1 MPLLQAGEPRAV
13 RALGQVI
20 AQAPTLLSTEPA
32 VDGPR
37 HRELRLGA
45 RELVLELLCERSSRA
60 EQERLERGGRH
71 AENLRDLVVRAALE
85 LAQDDR
91 LPLLRRNLGQRS
103 EELADTRCIVVLV
116 RSRMRD
122 SIVELDLARPRLLLP
137 EALLDRVARDREQ
150 PVGGLAG
157 PHALLERSVRVQEG
171 RLRDVLGVGVVSE
184 HGERVP
190 VHLRHVRSIEVVYL
204 ARREVAG
211 FGDGHG

>member
-1 MPLLQAGEPRAV
+1 MPLLQAGEPRTV

-20 AQAPTLLSTEPA
+20 AQASAFLSAEPT
-32 VDGPR
+32 VDGLR
-37 HRELRLGA
+37 HGELRLGA

-60 EQERLERGGRH
+60 EEERLERGRRH
-71 AENLRDLVVRAALE
+71 AENLRDLAVRAALE

-103 EELADTRCIVVLV
+103 EELADAGCLVVVV
-116 RSRMRD
+116 RSGMRD
-122 SIVELDLARPRLLLP
+122 PIVELDLARPRLLLS

-150 PVGGLAG
+150 PVGRLAG
-157 PHALLERSVRVQEG
+157 PHALLEGSVRVQEG
-171 RLRDVLGVGVVSE
+171 RLRDVLGVGVVAE
-184 HGERVP
+184 HGECVP
-190 VHLRHVRSIEVVYL
+190 VDLRYVRAIEVVDL